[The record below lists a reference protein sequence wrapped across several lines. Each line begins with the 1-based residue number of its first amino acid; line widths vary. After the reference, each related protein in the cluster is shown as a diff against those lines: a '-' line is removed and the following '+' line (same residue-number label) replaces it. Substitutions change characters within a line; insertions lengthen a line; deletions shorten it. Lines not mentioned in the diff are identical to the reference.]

1 MFNRQPAHGNHDS
14 PRHRRSVEQHCECLN
29 TSPFIDGGRHRG
41 QRDPRNDT
49 PGCHRRM
56 VLKTTPIYLDRLDS
70 ALKKA
75 GVYIKRCPLLETT
88 AAAFGFHNS
97 NEFTAAAARGDLAP
111 TTSEVPTSELQS
123 PKRTSNV
130 VGWV

>member
-56 VLKTTPIYLDRLDS
+56 VFKTQPIYLDSLDT
-70 ALKKA
+70 ALKKT
-75 GVYIKRCPLLETT
+75 GVSIKRYQLIETNAT
-88 AAAFGFHNS
+88 TIGIHNS
-97 NEFTAAAARGDLAP
+97 NESTDAVALGAHPPQGETAKG
-111 TTSEVPTSELQS
+111 TTT
-123 PKRTSNV
+123 
-130 VGWV
+130 

>member
-70 ALKKA
+70 ALKKD
-75 GVYIKRCPLLETT
+75 GVSIKRSQLLET
-88 AAAFGFHNS
+88 N
-97 NEFTAAAARGDLAP
+97 AAAR
-111 TTSEVPTSELQS
+111 SEEHTPELQS
-123 PKRTSNV
+123 LMRTSYAYLCTKKK
-130 VGWV
+130 